1 VDVADFRVGVVIELC
16 DSPVENGH
24 IAAVRNGASPLRA
37 RPT

>member
-1 VDVADFRVGVVIELC
+1 MNIAGYFQA
-16 DSPVENGH
+16 SPVENGH